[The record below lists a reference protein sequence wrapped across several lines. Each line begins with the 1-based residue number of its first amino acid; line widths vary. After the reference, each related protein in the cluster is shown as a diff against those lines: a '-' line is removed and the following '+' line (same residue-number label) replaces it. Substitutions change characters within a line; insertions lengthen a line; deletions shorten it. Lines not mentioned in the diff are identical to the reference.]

1 MGLQIQNGHLS
12 KLMTQSGKEGKD
24 GGARAGCV
32 GKEIALNLPTSV
44 VSYDKAQTLLHSFSH
59 RFLKNLSATAH
70 ASYAITRSLDES
82 TSRSTSTYR
91 KAATVA
97 RQ

>member
-12 KLMTQSGKEGKD
+12 KLMTQKWQGKD

-44 VSYDKAQTLLHSFSH
+44 VLYDNTQTLLHSLSH
-59 RFLKNLSATAH
+59 RFLKNLLATAH

-82 TSRSTSTYR
+82 TSRSTYR
-91 KAATVA
+91 KAATAA